1 MGKKKANPDAPP
13 KKRGQASDS
22 AGACLAF
29 LQSQLPGYVA
39 ASKLKGTSEAKTD
52 GFGVFWGKLFHA
64 YWEKFPW
71 DLPLDQEP
79 DPNVLPPPPPQTAEE
94 AFASLGL
101 NLSPEETKRKGKIQ
115 KDTKAVSLSPSL
127 FFPR

>member
-1 MGKKKANPDAPP
+1 MRLPRNAAKLVISLGLVWHSCSPNSQVTWPRRNSRA
-13 KKRGQASDS
+13 
-22 AGACLAF
+22 
-29 LQSQLPGYVA
+29 LQRPRRTGLEFSG
-39 ASKLKGTSEAKTD
+39 
-52 GFGVFWGKLFHA
+52 GKLFHA

-79 DPNVLPPPPPQTAEE
+79 DPNALPPPPPQTAEE
-94 AFASLGL
+94 AFTSLGL
-101 NLSPEETKRKGKIQ
+101 NLSPEETERKGKIQ